1 MRSIAIL
8 ISSVAP
14 LFIYLFVSNK
24 CANVPVINKKITV
37 FVKTKIGKRCGD
49 YCNSIFAEA
58 HKAAGLEWWSN
69 PIGTRID
76 YSKECVYPG
85 DMISFR
91 NVELK
96 WNRNDSI
103 IGLTFDN
110 LSIDYFIYKVKSK
123 GVYTVVCTHTIN
135 GKMQV
140 IAQDLEINKIKGTK
154 PEIRKPGIKRTTN
167 W

>member
-1 MRSIAIL
+1 
-8 ISSVAP
+8 
-14 LFIYLFVSNK
+14 
-24 CANVPVINKKITV
+24 
-37 FVKTKIGKRCGD
+37 
-49 YCNSIFAEA
+49 
-58 HKAAGLEWWSN
+58 
-69 PIGTRID
+69 
-76 YSKECVYPG
+76 
-85 DMISFR
+85 MISFR

-167 W
+167 